1 MKDLVQKLH
10 QQTISRKFLK
20 IAVMKFTYG
29 ELYFKFTYG
38 ELYFINEL
46 KSKDIKFQWEIEAL
60 KY

>member
-29 ELYFKFTYG
+29 ELYF
-38 ELYFINEL
+38 INEL